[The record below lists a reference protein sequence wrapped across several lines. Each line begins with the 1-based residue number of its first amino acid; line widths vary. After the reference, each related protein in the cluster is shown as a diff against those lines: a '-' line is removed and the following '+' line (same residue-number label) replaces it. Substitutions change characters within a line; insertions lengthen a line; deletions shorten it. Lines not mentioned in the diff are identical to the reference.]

1 MRLALATCSNLPDWE
16 VDDVPFHQ
24 AIVDAGIDMARPV
37 WDDPNVDWKAF
48 DAVLIRT
55 TWDYQEKQVAF
66 NAWARRV
73 SEDTHLVNPVDVVV
87 WNTAKTYLRDLE
99 AVGAPLTPTQ
109 WLDKGTTVDIAHLM
123 KDLGWERGFLKPV
136 VGATARETLPFDLS
150 EEGLGKA
157 QAHLDRL
164 LPQESMMLQPFLDSV
179 LKEGEYSAISFGGEF
194 SHGVQK
200 IPVPGDYRVQDDF
213 GATDKPHVFSEHD
226 NQYAGMFVLGGFL
239 LQVFLDFYTKGA
251 DHGHFHG
258 DGKKQPHRI
267 PISLIAAL
275 SLHSFIEGI
284 PVGTGAYD
292 SAGFGTAMI
301 TGIALHEVPAAFVL
315 VSILRANHLKNKT
328 VIPLMLL
335 YASMSLLGALFSHY
349 VNQYN
354 TISEVAL
361 NNILA
366 IVIGSFLHISTTIL
380 FETSENHRF
389 NRMKLTAIMIGI
401 VVGVLNLL
409 LHH

>member
-1 MRLALATCSNLPDWE
+1 MSFFWY
-16 VDDVPFHQ
+16 
-24 AIVDAGIDMARPV
+24 
-37 WDDPNVDWKAF
+37 
-48 DAVLIRT
+48 AVLFLAPFSGGVLGFFLNRGKESFT
-55 TWDYQEKQVAF
+55 KLLLAF
-66 NAWARRV
+66 
-73 SEDTHLVNPVDVVV
+73 SGSFLLSLSILV
-87 WNTAKTYLRDLE
+87 
-99 AVGAPLTPTQ
+99 
-109 WLDKGTTVDIAHLM
+109 LM
-123 KDLGWERGFLKPV
+123 
-136 VGATARETLPFDLS
+136 
-150 EEGLGKA
+150 
-157 QAHLDRL
+157 
-164 LPQESMMLQPFLDSV
+164 
-179 LKEGEYSAISFGGEF
+179 
-194 SHGVQK
+194 
-200 IPVPGDYRVQDDF
+200 
-213 GATDKPHVFSEHD
+213 PHVFSEAE

-251 DHGHFHG
+251 DHGHYHPEE
-258 DGKKQPHRI
+258 KAHSHRI

-328 VIPLMLL
+328 VIPLMVL

-354 TISEVAL
+354 TISETAL

-389 NRMKLTAIMIGI
+389 NRMKLIAIMIGI
-401 VVGVLNLL
+401 IVGVLNLL